1 MDQEVETSISQAVT
15 TLGRKAWTAYVG
27 ISLIGFFLLFGAVPM
42 AWESSAVVGVVVL
55 VVSLSFIAFRVLSLQ
70 SYHLYCD
77 HVGIWIYSGIL
88 PWSKGVRG
96 VKWRDLDGATYFT
109 SMWSWMFKSYSLQIG
124 HRFTKANEILVS
136 HIAHGDKA
144 VSVIN
149 EQHQELVRANALG

>member
-1 MDQEVETSISQAVT
+1 MDQEVETSTGQAVT

-27 ISLIGFFLLFGAVPM
+27 ISLIGFFLLFGAAPV
-42 AWESSAVVGVVVL
+42 AWHSSAVMGVVVL
-55 VVSLSFIAFRVLSLQ
+55 VLSLGFIAYRVLSLQ

-77 HVGIWIYSGIL
+77 EVGIWIYSGIL

-96 VKWRDLDGATYFT
+96 VKWRDLDGASYFT

-124 HRFTKANEILVS
+124 HRFTKSSEILLS

-144 VSVIN
+144 VSMIN
-149 EQHQELVRANALG
+149 EQHQVLVRANTLG